1 MRITFILPTP
11 NLSGGIKVVAIYSRL
26 LAGKGHRVTLISQPP
41 AVVPLRRRIKSL
53 LLGRGWPRDVR
64 PRSHLDATPAAHRM
78 LDSRRAPTDADVPDA
93 DVVIATWWETAE
105 WVSKLG
111 PQKGAKIYFV
121 QGHEVFP
128 HLPVA
133 RVEQSYRLPLRKIVV
148 ARWLRDVMR
157 ERYGDAAAIVVP
169 NAVDHRQFHAPP
181 RGRQDRPTV
190 GFLFSELPLKGLDIA
205 LAVIRCLRQ
214 MHPALRVLCF
224 GSSPPSSPA
233 ILDSGIEAI
242 VAPPQDQ
249 IKAIYAQCDV
259 WLATSRSEGFN
270 LPAMEAMACRTP
282 VVSTRTGWPAEA
294 VVDGDNGMLAEI
306 DDVAGLVAG
315 VRAILALT
323 DASWRRMSERAFRT
337 VASVSWEASATDFER
352 VLIDA
357 CRQPNENAVGSGDRI
372 EGEYAD
378 H

>member
-11 NLSGGIKVVAIYSRL
+11 NLSGGIKVVAIHARL
-26 LAGKGHRVTLISQPP
+26 LAERGHRVTLISQPS

-53 LLGRGWPRDVR
+53 LLGRGWPRDAR
-64 PRSHLDATPAAHRM
+64 PRSHLDATPAEHRM
-78 LDSRRAPTDADVPDA
+78 LESRRAPMDADVPDA

-105 WVSKLG
+105 WVNGLG
-111 PQKGAKIYFV
+111 PRKGAKIYFV

-157 ERYGDAAAIVVP
+157 ERYGDATAAVVP

-190 GFLFSELPLKGLDIA
+190 GFLFSELPLKGLDIV
-205 LAVIRCLRQ
+205 LTVIRQLRQ
-214 MHPALRVLCF
+214 DYPALRVICF
-224 GSSPPSSPA
+224 GSSPPSGSA
-233 ILDSGIEAI
+233 VLDPGIEAI
-242 VAPPQDQ
+242 VAPPQDE
-249 IKAIYAQCDV
+249 IRGIYARCDV

-294 VVDGDNGMLAEI
+294 VVDGDNGMLADI
-306 DDVAGLVAG
+306 DDVEGLVAG
-315 VRAILALT
+315 VRTILALT
-323 DASWRRMSERAFRT
+323 EAAWRQMSDRAFRT
-337 VASVSWEASATDFER
+337 VAPVSWEASATGFER

-357 CRQPNENAVGSGDRI
+357 CRQPNENAAGSGDRI
-372 EGEYAD
+372 EGEHAD
-378 H
+378 R